1 MVDMTC
7 CAVLRA
13 DVRWAWTACG
23 AVWLPN
29 AKPELK
35 LRDRFIERERVM
47 RFRAHEHG
55 MRILNHN
62 AYVPVRALCGPCTLP
77 RGATHLAKYR
87 SRTLRV
93 TANRL
98 SNVPRVRRNIFGRS
112 ARNDVSS
119 GSSVSLTIKGA
130 VLGGK
135 STGTALNC
143 DGGFMEPLGAGSR

>member
-1 MVDMTC
+1 MVDMTR

-35 LRDRFIERERVM
+35 LRVRFIERERVM

-62 AYVPVRALCGPCTLP
+62 AYVPVEAVHAPAWCNAYGQVSF
-77 RGATHLAKYR
+77 AHSA
-87 SRTLRV
+87 
-93 TANRL
+93 
-98 SNVPRVRRNIFGRS
+98 SNS
-112 ARNDVSS
+112 
-119 GSSVSLTIKGA
+119 
-130 VLGGK
+130 
-135 STGTALNC
+135 
-143 DGGFMEPLGAGSR
+143 